1 MHDFSFHEIN
11 DLYKQVS
18 NNEQS
23 DDNNSNE
30 YELKKINIDIKSEKK
45 SSLNNKLICFNCKSA
60 NIYYDKG
67 STFCKECGYKLEQI
81 IDNEYINC
89 SEKNIY
95 ARFGIPVNNFLPQSS
110 LGTTISNN
118 NFYEFYKLKKYHQW
132 TQMPY
137 KERSLYK
144 AFQNLTLLAT
154 RGFINNSIIEQSK
167 SYYQQFCELK
177 ITRGINRS
185 SIMAACVYFACKENS
200 VPRTC
205 KEISEMF
212 DLNICDMTKGCKLF
226 NQVLNKCNRNMN
238 DINPL
243 HYIRR
248 FCNKLKISTDIQ
260 FIIEYSAIKAII
272 LNIVNENTP
281 GSISSGSI
289 WFVINIYNLDKE
301 ITKKEI
307 SKICKISEVTIS
319 KCYKKMKLVKHELL
333 PIGFQN
339 NKSFQ

>member
-1 MHDFSFHEIN
+1 MTDFSLNEIN
-11 DLYKQVS
+11 DLYDQV
-18 NNEQS
+18 
-23 DDNNSNE
+23 
-30 YELKKINIDIKSEKK
+30 NIVIDTNQEITKDKTETCEK
-45 SSLNNKLICFNCKSA
+45 CFNCQST

-67 STFCKECGYKLEQI
+67 STYCKDCGYMLEKI
-81 IDNEYINC
+81 INNEYINC

-95 ARFGIPVNNFLPQSS
+95 GRFGIPVNNFLPQSS
-110 LGTTISNN
+110 LGTSISNT
-118 NFYEFYKLKKYHQW
+118 NFYDFYKLKKYHQW

-144 AFQNLTLLAT
+144 AFQNLTLLAN
-154 RGFINNSIIEQSK
+154 RGFINASIIELSK
-167 SYYQQFCELK
+167 SYYQQFCDIK

-185 SIMAACVYFACKENS
+185 SIMAACVYFACKENN

-205 KEISEMF
+205 KEVAEIF

-226 NQVLNKCNRNMN
+226 NQVLNKCSRNIN

-248 FCNKLKISTDIQ
+248 FCSKLKISQDIQ
-260 FIIEYSAIKAII
+260 FIIEYVSVKAIY

-289 WFVINIYNLDKE
+289 WFVINEYKLDKK
-301 ITKKEI
+301 ITKKDI
-307 SKICKISEVTIS
+307 SDVCKISEVTIS
-319 KCYKKMKLVKHELL
+319 KCYKKMQSVRDELL
-333 PIGFQN
+333 PIN
-339 NKSFQ
+339 